1 MDHDL
6 VAYAY
11 VEAPFDTITALLAGD
26 PTAVL
31 QRATTEAASAA
42 KPLAR
47 TMGVE
52 LAGHAVA
59 ETVTVMPGRF
69 RPTGLTTCTMT
80 LTWEVPS
87 GRLLFPHLTA
97 ELEVCAVVL
106 DPPLVQVTVRATY
119 EPPAAVLQ
127 AGADRMM
134 LKHLAEATLHRFV
147 HEVADGIRRHD
158 EARSAGAL
166 R

>member
-11 VEAPFDTITALLAGD
+11 VDVPFHAVSQLLATD

-31 QRATTEAASAA
+31 QPATAEAAGAA
-42 KPLAR
+42 KPLAHA
-47 TMGVE
+47 MGVE

-59 ETVTVMPGRF
+59 ETVSVVPGAF
-69 RPTGLTTCTMT
+69 RPTGLTSCT
-80 LTWEVPS
+80 LDLSWAVPS
-87 GRLLFPHLTA
+87 GELLFPHLTA

-106 DPPLVQVTVRATY
+106 DPPLVQVTVHATY
-119 EPPAAVLQ
+119 VPPAAVLH
-127 AGADRMM
+127 AGADRIM
-134 LKHLAEATLHRFV
+134 LRRLAEATLHRFV
-147 HEVADGIRRHD
+147 HEAADGLRRQC
-158 EARSAGAL
+158 EAKAPR